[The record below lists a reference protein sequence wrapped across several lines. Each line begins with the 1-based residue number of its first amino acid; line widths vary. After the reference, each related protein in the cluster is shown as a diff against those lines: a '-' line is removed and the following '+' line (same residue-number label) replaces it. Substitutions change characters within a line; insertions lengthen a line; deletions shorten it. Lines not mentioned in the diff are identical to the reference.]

1 MSVRFY
7 QYPKCSTCRKA
18 AKWLKRYGVEI
29 ESIDISQQPPGA
41 EELRKM
47 LGYMD
52 GNIRKL
58 FNTSGRQYRE
68 LKLKDKLVDMSDDD
82 AMRLLASDGML
93 VKRPFLLTE
102 NGGTVGFRE
111 DIWHKLLLHGSS

>member
-1 MSVRFY
+1 MIRVY

-18 AKWLKRYGVEI
+18 AKWLTENGI
-29 ESIDISQQPPGA
+29 EAESVDISQQPPTA

-58 FNTSGRQYRE
+58 FNTSGLQYRE
-68 LKLKDKLVDMSDDD
+68 LKLKNKLAGMSDEAAID
-82 AMRLLASDGML
+82 LLAGNGML
-93 VKRPFLLTE
+93 VKRPFLLSD
-102 NGGTVGFRE
+102 NGGTVGFKEEVWRE
-111 DIWHKLLLHGSS
+111 LLLPGS